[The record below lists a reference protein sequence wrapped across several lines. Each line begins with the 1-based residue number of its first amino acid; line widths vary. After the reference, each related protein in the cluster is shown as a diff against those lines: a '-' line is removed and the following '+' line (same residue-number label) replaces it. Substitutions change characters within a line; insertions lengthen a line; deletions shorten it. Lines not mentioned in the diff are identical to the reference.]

1 VTTSESQQTDI
12 IRTSQFEKFAA
23 NSNRP
28 TLSVPSPTLAPEI
41 RTVPSE
47 PEYYYEYENEEDYST
62 IQEISKLPK
71 TTTEIYEE
79 VITTTKAPIIQDITE
94 EYIDDSSIE
103 SELDEK
109 VPPPSLDILRIP
121 GETLDKAKEE
131 TPSTPSFNFG
141 FAVNDAPAIDEYIE
155 DYSTVEEYEEEY
167 DEDITDYDTQDVYD
181 TTNDYE
187 AQNDYDTQSDYEN
200 QNDYD
205 TEIAVERISVQHQ
218 PQVFEAQ
225 GVRSNPQWPHNQQ
238 QRITPTTNKW
248 QRMHLRRQS
257 QNYIP
262 ESREALPI
270 KLKIPVKMK
279 VPVSKVASA
288 PKPKYPPRSRDPLMK
303 LIQSSSHRN
312 WGSRRKAQPQTYYE
326 VTPRKIPRTEEMPQP
341 QPQAQERTSSSEYRE
356 ISRILQQF
364 DFESKRS

>member
-1 VTTSESQQTDI
+1 MGTTTTTTTTTNTTSTSTTTTTTEEAVTTSESQQTDI

-28 TLSVPSPTLAPEI
+28 TLSVPSPTLVPEI

-79 VITTTKAPIIQDITE
+79 VITTTKAPNIPDIKE
-94 EYIDDSSIE
+94 EYIDDTSIE
-103 SELDEK
+103 SELDEN

-141 FAVNDAPAIDEYIE
+141 FAVNDAPAIEEYIE

-167 DEDITDYDTQDVYD
+167 DEDITDYDTQ
-181 TTNDYE
+181 
-187 AQNDYDTQSDYEN
+187 SDYEN
-200 QNDYD
+200 KNDYD
-205 TEIAVERISVQHQ
+205 TETAVERISVQHQ
-218 PQVFEAQ
+218 PQVFETQ

-238 QRITPTTNKW
+238 QRITPTTNEW

-257 QNYIP
+257 QNYIT
-262 ESREALPI
+262 ESRESLPI
-270 KLKIPVKMK
+270 KQKIPVRK
-279 VPVSKVASA
+279 VVSA

-326 VTPRKIPRTEEMPQP
+326 DTPRKIPRTEEMP
-341 QPQAQERTSSSEYRE
+341 
-356 ISRILQQF
+356 
-364 DFESKRS
+364 